1 MDQHG
6 YLYDLL
12 RELGLSDFAAETG
25 EFLLVRP
32 LKIVLILVVA
42 FALARLA
49 ARAVRRFLRTAHAR
63 SPMRAQSVRAQQRAG
78 TLGDVLAGLAR
89 TLILG
94 IAGLVV

>member
-1 MDQHG
+1 MDDHG

-32 LKIVLILVVA
+32 FKIVLILVVA
-42 FALARLA
+42 IVVARMA

-63 SPMRAQSVRAQQRAG
+63 SPLRA
-78 TLGDVLAGLAR
+78 T
-89 TLILG
+89 
-94 IAGLVV
+94 